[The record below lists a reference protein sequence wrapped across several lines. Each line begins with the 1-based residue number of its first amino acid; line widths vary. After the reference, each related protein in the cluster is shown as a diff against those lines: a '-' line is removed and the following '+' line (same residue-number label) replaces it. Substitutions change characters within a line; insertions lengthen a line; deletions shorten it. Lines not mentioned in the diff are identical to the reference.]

1 MKRRLLLL
9 AGGLVVTVGS
19 LAAYQ
24 FATSGDIQVFRPH
37 SGGGSA
43 MERPDPNG
51 PDNPVAGWTV
61 IIRTDPETNR
71 PLYRIRVRDWK
82 KQEGDRYLLTEPVA
96 EFYLRN
102 GRRILVRADRGEGVA
117 REVARTLDL
126 KRGRL
131 EGNVRAYFFRS
142 PVSKNVDDANAID
155 GVLQAHLDSID
166 FDNEALTL
174 DSDGPVH
181 LFSDDVDVRG
191 RGLTIRY
198 NEAPRELALLRL
210 AQGDRLRLLNAPT
223 GLGAFG
229 LARDGQAGPDDP
241 NAQTSDGFDQTQ
253 DGHAPEATTDQQDA
267 TDETREAQNRY
278 VATFSQNVRVVSE
291 DGSMTGAD
299 TLSLVFEM
307 GKGWAGSDSSSETDQ
322 AGGNGEAD
330 TSRDDTRQGV
340 GEDASK
346 PASPQDPNTQIV
358 DILWSGPLEI
368 VPKGYVQ
375 QPKRGRYTIIASGD
389 QLKLDSKEIRAV
401 CESLHYRTPQ
411 EVGFLSGSRTAPVRL
426 SLPDGQDVTCRTIT
440 FDQSKNE
447 IYLSGPGVM
456 RQLRVAD
463 ANAATASTDDPNA
476 YDVIAWEG
484 RVQAYFEELSSGDS
498 GSEASSR
505 VHIKRAVFEDGVRFR
520 RAGSTDY
527 VLCDK
532 LDVRMARTAEGKTYA
547 TRAIAEGN
555 VEARQGSDEIL
566 AGEMDLTFAPADE
579 STDSGDEGGKVS
591 RMEARQDVRIKS
603 FRDDPNLPVVIRCD
617 SLDADRM
624 RNTALLEGKPAEV
637 LQGSQKITGRTIRVD
652 QGDPEKGDETMRV
665 EGEGLLRFL
674 VDRDAS
680 GGKLDQPRLVKIEW
694 KEGMVFQSDGLKA
707 DFNRDVVLTTGTDE
721 LKCRTMTAEFLEPN
735 EPAEGH
741 QRDSKDRNGLG
752 MDIRMYRNLRLKTV
766 TARKDVS
773 LKGER
778 ENEKGKLLRRLT
790 LLTPE
795 DVVYHA
801 ADRSARVKGSGRLL
815 IEDYSP
821 PSRSKSGENTRDE
834 GYLVSPSWTAFQWS
848 ESMSL
853 QEEDLTVTMTGD
865 VGMVHRSGDQVVLSD
880 DLDLAFDKDK
890 LPDGRKT
897 VLGCDQLVAVF
908 SRANANS
915 ADPNQAGVDKAIGL
929 EEDFSGRLERL
940 EALRDVT
947 LRDGSARVEDCQR
960 MLYDRADDIVR
971 LDGYLPEK
979 GQKPSNVSL
988 RYEDR
993 KSGAIRKVLA
1003 PQVIWHPRAKTA
1015 RAINVSG
1022 TGGI

>member
-9 AGGLVVTVGS
+9 VGGLVVTVGS

-24 FATSGDIQVFRPH
+24 FATSGDIQVFRPR
-37 SGGGSA
+37 SGGGSVT
-43 MERPDPNG
+43 ERPDPNG

-71 PLYRIRVRDWK
+71 PLHRIRVRDWK
-82 KQEGDRYLLTEPVA
+82 KQEGDLYLLTEPVA
-96 EFYLRN
+96 EFFLRN

-142 PVSKNVDDANAID
+142 PVSRNVDDPNTIE
-155 GVLQAHLDSID
+155 GVLQVHLDSID

-181 LFSDDVDVRG
+181 LFSDDVDVQG

-210 AQGDRLRLLNAPT
+210 AHGDRLRLLNAPT

-229 LARDGQAGPDDP
+229 LPGDGQTNREDP
-241 NAQTSDGFDQTQ
+241 NAQTSDAVDQTQ
-253 DGHAPEATTDQQDA
+253 DGDEPEATTDQQNA
-267 TDETREAQNRY
+267 AAEAREAQNRY
-278 VATFSQNVRVVSE
+278 MATFSQNVRVVSE

-299 TLSLVFEM
+299 VLSLVFEM
-307 GKGWAGSDSSSETDQ
+307 GEGWAGAESSGDTGR
-322 AGGNGEAD
+322 AGGNGQAD
-330 TSRDDTRQGV
+330 TDRDESGPGRREGSSQTGGQ
-340 GEDASK
+340 E
-346 PASPQDPNTQIV
+346 DPNTQVV
-358 DILWSGPLEI
+358 DILWTGPLEI
-368 VPKGYVQ
+368 VPKGYVP
-375 QPKRGRYTIIASGD
+375 QPQRGRYTIIASGD
-389 QLKLDSKEIRAV
+389 QLKLDSKEISAV

-411 EVGFLSGSRTAPVRL
+411 EVGFLSGSRGTPVRL
-426 SLPDGQDVTCRTIT
+426 ALPDGQHVTCRRIT
-440 FDQSKNE
+440 FDRSKSE

-463 ANAATASTDDPNA
+463 ANARTVSTSDPNA

-484 RVQAYFEELSSGDS
+484 RVQAYFEEVSSADS
-498 GSEASSR
+498 ASEASGQIR
-505 VHIKRAVFEDGVRFR
+505 IKRAVFEEGVRFR
-520 RAGSTDY
+520 RAGSADY

-532 LDVRMARTAEGKTYA
+532 LDVSMTRTAEGKTYA

-555 VEARQGSDEIL
+555 VEARQGTDEIL
-566 AGEMDLTFAPADE
+566 AGSMDLTFAPADA
-579 STDSGDEGGKVS
+579 STESGDEGVKVS
-591 RMEARQDVRIKS
+591 RMEAREDVRIKS

-617 SLDADRM
+617 SLDADRV
-624 RNTALLEGKPAEV
+624 RNTALLKGKPAEV
-637 LQGSQKITGRTIRVD
+637 LQGSQKITGGTIRLD
-652 QGDPEKGDETMRV
+652 QGDARKGDETMRV

-680 GGKLDQPRLVKIEW
+680 GGKLDQPRPVKIEW
-694 KEGMVFQSDGLKA
+694 KKGMVFQSDGLKA

-721 LKCRTMTAEFLEPN
+721 LKCRTMTVEFLEPN
-735 EPAEGH
+735 EPTTEED
-741 QRDSKDRNGLG
+741 RDSTDHSGLG

-773 LKGER
+773 LKGKR

-815 IEDYSP
+815 IEDYNP
-821 PSRSKSGENTRDE
+821 PSRSKSGEDTRDE

-848 ESMSL
+848 DSMSL

-908 SRANANS
+908 SRADANS
-915 ADPNQAGVDKAIGL
+915 ADPNQVGVDKAIGL

-947 LRDGSARVEDCQR
+947 LRDGSALVEDCQR

-979 GQKPSNVSL
+979 GQRPSNVSL